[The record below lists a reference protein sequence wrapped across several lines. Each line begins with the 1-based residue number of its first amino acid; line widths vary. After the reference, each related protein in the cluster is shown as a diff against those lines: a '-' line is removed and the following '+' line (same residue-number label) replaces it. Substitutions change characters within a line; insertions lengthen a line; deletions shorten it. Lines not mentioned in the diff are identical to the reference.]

1 MSKPLFPSRVGR
13 LLVGLVLYGV
23 AEGLMVLA
31 HVGVGPWTVFAT
43 GLAAQTGVGVGWLAN
58 LIGIAVLLLWIPLRQ
73 RPGIGTVLNVLLV
86 GTVIEATVD
95 LLPSPELLLVRVPLF
110 AVGLLL
116 LAVASGVYIGAGLGP
131 GPRDGL
137 MTGLHARTGRPIWQ
151 CRGFVEVPVLVV
163 GAVLGGDVAVG
174 TVVFAFG
181 IGPLVGFVMPR
192 LDASRRVRATAVP
205 AGAR

>member
-1 MSKPLFPSRVGR
+1 VGR

-43 GLAAQTGVGVGWLAN
+43 GLAERTGAGVGWLTN
-58 LIGIAVLLLWIPLRQ
+58 VIGVAVLLLWIPLRQ
-73 RPGIGTVLNVLLV
+73 KPGIGTVLNVLLV
-86 GTVIEATVD
+86 GTAIEATVD
-95 LLPSPELLLVRVPLF
+95 LLPAPDHLALRVPLF
-110 AVGLLL
+110 AAGLVL

-137 MTGLHARTGRPIWQ
+137 MTGLHARTGRPLWL
-151 CRGFVEVPVLVV
+151 CRAVVEVSVLVV
-163 GAVLGGDVAVG
+163 GWLLGGNVGVG

-181 IGPLVGFVMPR
+181 IGPLVGFVLPR
-192 LDASRRVRATAVP
+192 LDGSRPPRAGVAP
-205 AGAR
+205 AAAG

>member
-1 MSKPLFPSRVGR
+1 
-13 LLVGLVLYGV
+13 
-23 AEGLMVLA
+23 MVLA

-43 GLAAQTGVGVGWLAN
+43 GLAERTGAGVGWLTN
-58 LIGIAVLLLWIPLRQ
+58 VIGIAVLLLWIPLRQ
-73 RPGIGTVLNVLLV
+73 RPGVGTVLNVLLV

-95 LLPSPELLLVRVPLF
+95 LLPAPEHLALRVPLF
-110 AVGLLL
+110 AAGLLL

-151 CRGFVEVPVLVV
+151 CRGVVEVSVLGV
-163 GAVLGGDVAVG
+163 GWLLGGDVGVG

-181 IGPLVGFVMPR
+181 IGPLVGVVLPR
-192 LDASRRVRATAVP
+192 LDGSRAARPVVAPV
-205 AGAR
+205 GAR